1 MPLLIED
8 ARDLVEWGA
17 SPKVNQKE
25 HMLLVTKRADG
36 VKQLLVHVIRAH
48 VGRQNDSG
56 DVFLRTKDHLS
67 RLFDAF
73 GERTVACQDNS
84 DHPISS

>member
-1 MPLLIED
+1 MV
-8 ARDLVEWGA
+8 VEGG
-17 SPKVNQKE
+17 N
-25 HMLLVTKRADG
+25 G
-36 VKQLLVHVIRAH
+36 VEQLLVHVIRAH
-48 VGRQNDSG
+48 IGRQNDG
-56 DVFLRTKDHLS
+56 GNVFLRTKDHLS